1 MARGSVA
8 TVLIGVIMVFFIGS
22 VLMGELEGTITDMQ
36 VTGMSIDFND
46 TTDNLISYAWT
57 GFGLAILAVLI
68 IAGAYI
74 LRQTNLL

>member
-1 MARGSVA
+1 
-8 TVLIGVIMVFFIGS
+8 
-22 VLMGELEGTITDMQ
+22 
-36 VTGMSIDFND
+36 MSIDFND